1 MTRLRVTLEVSARS
15 LHQWKKLFRKEW
27 MWMGNVVMGED
38 RFPVNS
44 YRHLSRAHLLTMLHQ
59 VNGSQQIRSQDQCA
73 IKRSSIQRNK
83 KEQSHKIQMIL
94 REANIKTNCY
104 VSFEKKVIRDL
115 VALYKTK
122 FQE

>member
-1 MTRLRVTLEVSARS
+1 MHAESSLIFLELMTRLRVTLEVSARS

-59 VNGSQQIRSQDQCA
+59 INGSQQIRSQDQCA

-83 KEQSHKIQMIL
+83 NSLIIL
-94 REANIKTNCY
+94 YSNKGIGGK
-104 VSFEKKVIRDL
+104 
-115 VALYKTK
+115 K
-122 FQE
+122 FQKS